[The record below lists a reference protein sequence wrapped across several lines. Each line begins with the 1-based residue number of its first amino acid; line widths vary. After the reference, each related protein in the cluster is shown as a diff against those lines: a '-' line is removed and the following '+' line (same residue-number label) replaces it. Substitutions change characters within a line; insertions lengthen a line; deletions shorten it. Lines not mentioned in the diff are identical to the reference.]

1 MRRRGTPTLYELAR
15 STSGGGAEAAGAR
28 SAPSFIASAM
38 RSIRV
43 PMGFVWLIGVGVLL
57 LAMVA
62 YAFGFSR
69 GKAAGFSEGVNQQ
82 LGQEQARVT
91 TRAVQDPLAPSAA
104 PPAAATPAAATS
116 RPSAPSSVVE
126 PAVAGG
132 DPRRKGAWY
141 FRIVTGATPQGGEA
155 LVAFCRSEGLDARVV
170 SDDNGK
176 SRNIIVL
183 PGLAGPEARKTVDGQ
198 ALEAKIKSVGQRWK
212 AKARSNRSFDDAQLE
227 PYR

>member
-1 MRRRGTPTLYELAR
+1 MMRRRGTPTLYELAR
-15 STSGGGAEAAGAR
+15 STSGAGVETSGTR

-38 RSIRV
+38 RSVRV

-57 LAMVA
+57 LATVA

-69 GKAAGFSEGVNQQ
+69 GKTAGFAEGVNQQ

-91 TRAVQDPLAPSAA
+91 TRAVQDPLASATA
-104 PPAAATPAAATS
+104 SPDVAAPAAAPETASAT
-116 RPSAPSSVVE
+116 
-126 PAVAGG
+126 G

-141 FRIVTGATPQGGEA
+141 FRIVTGPTQAGGEA
-155 LVAFCRSEGLDARVV
+155 LVAFCRSEGLDARMV

-176 SRNIIVL
+176 SRKIIVL
-183 PGLAGPEARKTVDGQ
+183 PGLAGPEARKSADGQ

-212 AKARSNRSFDDAQLE
+212 AKAKGNRSFDDAQLE

>member
-15 STSGGGAEAAGAR
+15 STSGGGAETTGTR

-57 LAMVA
+57 LAMIA

-91 TRAVQDPLAPSAA
+91 ARAVQDPLAPTAAPSAA
-104 PPAAATPAAATS
+104 PQAIAPQA
-116 RPSAPSSVVE
+116 SAPSTVAE
-126 PAVAGG
+126 PASTGG

-141 FRIVTGATPQGGEA
+141 FRIVTGPTQAGGEA
-155 LVAFCRSEGLDARVV
+155 LVAFCRSEGLDARMV

-176 SRNIIVL
+176 SRKIIVL
-183 PGLAGPEARKTVDGQ
+183 PGLAGPEARKSADGQ

-212 AKARSNRSFDDAQLE
+212 AKAKGNRSFDDAPLE

>member
-15 STSGGGAEAAGAR
+15 STSGAGVETSGTR

-38 RSIRV
+38 RSVRV

-57 LAMVA
+57 LATVA

-69 GKAAGFSEGVNQQ
+69 GKAAGFAEGVNQQ

-91 TRAVQDPLAPSAA
+91 TRAVQDPLASATA
-104 PPAAATPAAATS
+104 SPDVAAPAAAPETASAT
-116 RPSAPSSVVE
+116 
-126 PAVAGG
+126 G

-141 FRIVTGATPQGGEA
+141 FRIVTGPTQAGGEA
-155 LVAFCRSEGLDARVV
+155 LVAFCRSEGLDARMV

-176 SRNIIVL
+176 SRKIIVL
-183 PGLAGPEARKTVDGQ
+183 PGLAGPEARKSADGQ

-212 AKARSNRSFDDAQLE
+212 AKAKGNRSFDDAQLE

>member
-15 STSGGGAEAAGAR
+15 STSGAGVETSGTR

-38 RSIRV
+38 RSVRV

-57 LAMVA
+57 LATVA

-69 GKAAGFSEGVNQQ
+69 GKAAGFAEGVNQQ

-91 TRAVQDPLAPSAA
+91 TRAVQDPLASATASPEVAA
-104 PPAAATPAAATS
+104 PVAAPAAAL
-116 RPSAPSSVVE
+116 E
-126 PAVAGG
+126 PASATG

-141 FRIVTGATPQGGEA
+141 FRIVTGPTQAGGEA
-155 LVAFCRSEGLDARVV
+155 LVAFCRSEGLDARMV

-176 SRNIIVL
+176 SRKIIVL
-183 PGLAGPEARKTVDGQ
+183 PGLAGPEARKSADGQ

-212 AKARSNRSFDDAQLE
+212 AKAKGNRSFDDAQLE

>member
-1 MRRRGTPTLYELAR
+1 MRRRGIPTLYELAR
-15 STSGGGAEAAGAR
+15 STTGSEPAGAR
-28 SAPSFIASAM
+28 PAPAFIASAM
-38 RSIRV
+38 RSVRV

-57 LAMVA
+57 LAMIA

-82 LGQEQARVT
+82 LGQETARAT
-91 TRAVQDPLAPSAA
+91 SRSVQDPLAPARVEVAPTPSVA
-104 PPAAATPAAATS
+104 PPPAQ
-116 RPSAPSSVVE
+116 APAE
-126 PAVAGG
+126 PAPAGG

-141 FRIVTGATPQGGEA
+141 FRIVSGATQAGGEA
-155 LVAFCRSEGLDARVV
+155 LVAFCRDQGLDARMV

-176 SRNIIVL
+176 SRKIIVL
-183 PGLAGPEARKTVDGQ
+183 PGLSGPEARKTADGQ

-212 AKARSNRSFDDAQLE
+212 AKAKGNRGFDDAQLE

>member
-15 STSGGGAEAAGAR
+15 STSGAGVETSGTR

-38 RSIRV
+38 RSVRV

-57 LAMVA
+57 LATVA

-69 GKAAGFSEGVNQQ
+69 GKTAGFAEGVNQQ

-91 TRAVQDPLAPSAA
+91 TRAVQDPLASATA
-104 PPAAATPAAATS
+104 SPDVAAPAAAPETASAT
-116 RPSAPSSVVE
+116 
-126 PAVAGG
+126 G

-141 FRIVTGATPQGGEA
+141 FRIVTGPTQAGGEA
-155 LVAFCRSEGLDARVV
+155 LVAFCRSEGLDARMV

-176 SRNIIVL
+176 SRKIIVL
-183 PGLAGPEARKTVDGQ
+183 PGLAGPEARKSADGQ

-212 AKARSNRSFDDAQLE
+212 AKAKGNRSFDDAQLE